1 MDANIAIELFDG
13 SEKMHRDL
21 EGVFNKVIE
30 ILKKDRRCKGGWHY
44 GSISRGESD
53 IYSDYDPVFLVSDE
67 DFQEFSQDVPKILSN
82 ASDELLI
89 FWGESF
95 NDDHFKN
102 YCTVIRLENNLHQ
115 FDFFIINSK
124 YIEDWMC
131 RQHLKGCTKDDMIFD
146 RTGEVENLLSIG
158 LRTDNY
164 IPDIIRTMDTYW
176 FHTEMLIK
184 YFKRKDIFKILK
196 NIDILFHSHVDL
208 MLYQYDTLDWGS
220 WESKIKH
227 CVPCEK
233 QQHLKSYFSVAEL
246 SELEKAVKRSMN
258 LFKNDSEE
266 ICEIRKINYPK
277 NIANE
282 VISYFNRRIESK
294 EW

>member
-1 MDANIAIELFDG
+1 
-13 SEKMHRDL
+13 MHRDL
-21 EGVFNKVIE
+21 EEVFNKVIE

-208 MLYQYDTLDWGS
+208 MLYQYDTLDSMDTYWFHT
-220 WESKIKH
+220 EMLIKYFKRKDIFKI
-227 CVPCEK
+227 
-233 QQHLKSYFSVAEL
+233 L
-246 SELEKAVKRSMN
+246 
-258 LFKNDSEE
+258 
-266 ICEIRKINYPK
+266 K
-277 NIANE
+277 NIDILFHSH
-282 VISYFNRRIESK
+282 VDLMLYQYDTLD
-294 EW
+294 W